1 MRAPGAAHL
10 PYTGILCSGTTMQL
24 PASLAHITT
33 QQDWQ
38 HTTAYPP
45 LGFIPFAEGALGNG
59 DTFGLYWPIGR
70 EASEPI
76 VVETWHD
83 EWRLQPHFSS
93 LAAFLQAHA
102 AAEDEYVGTPS
113 LADDPASPR
122 AAFLEARELIAQRN
136 PEAAIALLEAALA
149 IVPEYTDA
157 LVLLHGQYVRAG
169 RIDAAVK
176 IAIQAIISPPSFGGP
191 PFKALQWLRTQPV
204 PDGEL
209 DPIWRACG
217 QLSFHFGG
225 SKENGDYPVLLAAI
239 DDYLAQGESIRASTL
254 MQTYA
259 ELMSAE
265 TVSFQERYAFD
276 ATAFIGRQ
284 IAVSAMLPQGSRDPA
299 ALWLPGMD

>member
-1 MRAPGAAHL
+1 
-10 PYTGILCSGTTMQL
+10 MQL
-24 PASLAHITT
+24 PVNLARISVE
-33 QQDWQ
+33 QDWQ

-45 LGFIPFAEGALGNG
+45 LGFTPFAEGALGNG

-70 EASEPI
+70 EAAEPI

-93 LAAFLQAHA
+93 LAAFLSAYA
-102 AAEDEYVGTPS
+102 TAEDEYVAMPS
-113 LADDPASPR
+113 LAEDPASPR
-122 AAFLEARELIAQRN
+122 AAFLEAKELIAQRK
-136 PEAAIALLEAALA
+136 PDAAIALLEAALA

-157 LVLLHGQYVRAG
+157 LTLLHGQYVRAG
-169 RIDAAVK
+169 RIDDAVK
-176 IAIQAIISPPSFGGP
+176 VAIQAIISPPSFGGP

-204 PDGEL
+204 PDGEP

-217 QLSFHFGG
+217 QLSFNFGG
-225 SKENGDYPVLLAAI
+225 SKENADYPVLLAAI
-239 DDYLAQGESIRASTL
+239 DTYLEQGKHLSASTL

-265 TVSFQERYAFD
+265 TVSFQERYAF
-276 ATAFIGRQ
+276 APAAFIARQ

-299 ALWLPGMD
+299 RLWSSELA

>member
-1 MRAPGAAHL
+1 
-10 PYTGILCSGTTMQL
+10 MQL
-24 PASLAHITT
+24 PASLAHISAE
-33 QQDWQ
+33 QDWQ

-45 LGFIPFAEGALGNG
+45 LGFTPFAEGALGNG
-59 DTFGLYWPIGR
+59 DSFGLYWPIGR

-83 EWRLQPHFSS
+83 EWRIQPHFSS

-122 AAFLEARELIAQRN
+122 AAFLEAKEQIAQRK
-136 PEAAIALLEAALA
+136 PDAAIALLEGARA

-157 LVLLHGQYVRAG
+157 LTLLHGQYVRAG
-169 RIDAAVK
+169 RIEDAVTV
-176 IAIQAIISPPSFGGP
+176 AIQAIISPPSFGGP
-191 PFKALQWLRTQPV
+191 PLKALQWLRTQPV
-204 PDGEL
+204 PEGEP

-225 SKENGDYPVLLAAI
+225 SKDNADYPVLLAAI
-239 DDYLAQGESIRASTL
+239 DTYLAQGKHVCAATL

-265 TVSFQERYAFD
+265 TVSFQERHAFEP
-276 ATAFIGRQ
+276 AAFIARQ
-284 IAVSAMLPQGSRDPA
+284 LAVSAMLPQGSRDPA
-299 ALWLPGMD
+299 RLWSNDLA

>member
-1 MRAPGAAHL
+1 
-10 PYTGILCSGTTMQL
+10 MQQ
-24 PASLAHITT
+24 PANLAHISAE
-33 QQDWQ
+33 QDWQ

-45 LGFIPFAEGALGNG
+45 LGFTPFAEGALGNG

-122 AAFLEARELIAQRN
+122 AAFLEAKELIAQRN

-149 IVPEYTDA
+149 LVPEYTDA

-169 RIDAAVK
+169 RTDDAVRV
-176 IAIQAIISPPSFGGP
+176 AIQAIISPPSFGGP
-191 PFKALQWLRTQPV
+191 PLKALQWLRAQPV
-204 PDGEL
+204 PEGEI
-209 DPIWRACG
+209 DPIRRACG

-225 SKENGDYPVLLAAI
+225 SKENADYPVLLAAI
-239 DDYLAQGESIRASTL
+239 ETYLEQGKHVCAATL

-265 TVSFQERYAFD
+265 TVSFQERHAF
-276 ATAFIGRQ
+276 APAAFLARQ
-284 IAVSAMLPQGSRDPA
+284 RAVSAMLPQGSRDPA
-299 ALWLPGMD
+299 TRRSSDLA

>member
-1 MRAPGAAHL
+1 
-10 PYTGILCSGTTMQL
+10 MQQ
-24 PASLAHITT
+24 PANLAHISAE
-33 QQDWQ
+33 QDWQ

-45 LGFIPFAEGALGNG
+45 LGFTPFAEGALGNG

-76 VVETWHD
+76 VVATWHD
-83 EWRLQPHFSS
+83 EWRIQPHFSS

-102 AAEDEYVGTPS
+102 AAEDEYVATPS

-122 AAFLEARELIAQRN
+122 AAYLEAREWIAQRK
-136 PEAAIALLEAALA
+136 PDAAIALLEAALA

-169 RIDAAVK
+169 RIGEAARV
-176 IAIQAIISPPSFGGP
+176 AIQAIISPPSFGGP
-191 PFKALQWLRTQPV
+191 PLKALQWLRMQPV
-204 PDGEL
+204 PEGEL
-209 DPIWRACG
+209 DPIWRASG
-217 QLSFHFGG
+217 QLSLNFGG
-225 SKENGDYPVLLAAI
+225 SKDNADYPVLLAAI
-239 DDYLAQGESIRASTL
+239 ATYLEQGKHVAASTL

-265 TVSFQERYAFD
+265 TVSFQERHAFD

-284 IAVSAMLPQGSRDPA
+284 IAVSAKLPHGGRAPA
-299 ALWLPGMD
+299 CQE

>member
-1 MRAPGAAHL
+1 
-10 PYTGILCSGTTMQL
+10 MQL
-24 PASLAHITT
+24 PANLAHISVE
-33 QQDWQ
+33 QDWQ
-38 HTTAYPP
+38 HSTPYPP

-102 AAEDEYVGTPS
+102 RAEDDYVGTPT

-122 AAFLEARELIAQRN
+122 AACLEARELIARQD
-136 PEAAIALLEAALA
+136 PAAAIALLEGALA
-149 IVPEYTDA
+149 IVPEYTEA

-169 RIDAAVK
+169 RTGDAVRV
-176 IAIQAIISPPSFGGP
+176 AIQAIISPPSFGGP
-191 PFKALQWLRTQPV
+191 PLKALQWLRTQPV
-204 PDGEL
+204 PEAEA

-217 QLSFHFGG
+217 QLSFQFGG
-225 SKENGDYPVLLAAI
+225 SKDNADYAVLLAAI
-239 DDYLAQGESIRASTL
+239 DTYLAQGNDRCASTL

-259 ELMSAE
+259 ELMGAE
-265 TVSFQERYAFD
+265 TVSFQERHGFD
-276 ATAFIGRQ
+276 ARAFAARQ
-284 IAVSAMLPQGSRDPA
+284 IAVSARLPHGSRDTSR
-299 ALWLPGMD
+299 PGSGGLA

>member
-1 MRAPGAAHL
+1 
-10 PYTGILCSGTTMQL
+10 MQR
-24 PASLAHITT
+24 PANLAHISVE
-33 QQDWQ
+33 QDWQ

-45 LGFIPFAEGALGNG
+45 LGFTPFSEGALGNG

-70 EASEPI
+70 EAGEPI

-83 EWRLQPHFSS
+83 EWRIQPHFSS
-93 LAAFLQAHA
+93 LAAFLQAYA

-136 PEAAIALLEAALA
+136 PAAAIALLEAALA

-176 IAIQAIISPPSFGGP
+176 VAIQAIISPPSFGSP
-191 PFKALQWLRTQPV
+191 PLKALQWLRTQTV
-204 PDGEL
+204 PEGEP
-209 DPIWRACG
+209 DPIWRACK

-225 SKENGDYPVLLAAI
+225 SMENADYPVLHAAI
-239 DDYLAQGESIRASTL
+239 ESYLAHGNYLCASTL

-265 TVSFQERYAFD
+265 TVSFQERYAFEP
-276 ATAFIGRQ
+276 AAFIARQ
-284 IAVSAMLPQGSRDPA
+284 IAVSAKLPQGSRDPA
-299 ALWLPGMD
+299 ALWLSGMY

>member
-1 MRAPGAAHL
+1 
-10 PYTGILCSGTTMQL
+10 MQR
-24 PASLAHITT
+24 PANFAHISAE
-33 QQDWQ
+33 QDWQ

-45 LGFIPFAEGALGNG
+45 LGFSPFSEGALGNG

-83 EWRLQPHFSS
+83 EWRIQPQFSS
-93 LAAFLQAHA
+93 LAAFLQAYA

-136 PEAAIALLEAALA
+136 PDAAIALLEAALA

-157 LVLLHGQYVRAG
+157 LTLLHGQYVRAG

-176 IAIQAIISPPSFGGP
+176 VAIQPLISPPSFGGP
-191 PFKALQWLRTQPV
+191 PFKALQWLRTQAV
-204 PDGEL
+204 PEGEP
-209 DPIWRACG
+209 DPIWRACK
-217 QLSFHFGG
+217 QLSFNFGG
-225 SKENGDYPVLLAAI
+225 SKENADYPVLHAAI
-239 DDYLAQGESIRASTL
+239 ATYLAQGNHVSASTL

-265 TVSFQERYAFD
+265 TVSFQERYAFEP
-276 ATAFIGRQ
+276 AAFIARQ
-284 IAVSAMLPQGSRDPA
+284 IAVSAKLPQGSRDPA
-299 ALWLPGMD
+299 ALWL

>member
-1 MRAPGAAHL
+1 MHL
-10 PYTGILCSGTTMQL
+10 P
-24 PASLAHITT
+24 ANLAHISLE
-33 QQDWQ
+33 QDWQ
-38 HTTAYPP
+38 HHAPYPP
-45 LGFIPFAEGALGNG
+45 LGFIPFYEGALGNG

-93 LAAFLQAHA
+93 LARFRQAYA
-102 AAEDEYVGTPS
+102 TAEDEYVATPS

-122 AAFLEARELIAQRN
+122 AAFLAAKELIAQRN

-149 IVPEYTDA
+149 LLPEYTDA

-176 IAIQAIISPPSFGGP
+176 VAIQAIISPPSFGGP
-191 PFKALQWLRTQPV
+191 PCKALQWLRTRPV
-204 PDGEL
+204 PDGEP

-217 QLSFHFGG
+217 QLSFNFGG
-225 SKENGDYPVLLAAI
+225 SKENADYPLLLAAI
-239 DDYLAQGESIRASTL
+239 DTYLEHGNVRCVATL

-265 TVSFQERYAFD
+265 TISFQERYAFEP
-276 ATAFIGRQ
+276 AAFIARQ
-284 IAVSAMLPQGSRDPA
+284 IAVSAQLPNGSRDPA
-299 ALWLPGMD
+299 MMLFKGQ

>member
-1 MRAPGAAHL
+1 
-10 PYTGILCSGTTMQL
+10 MQL
-24 PASLAHITT
+24 PASLAHISTD
-33 QQDWQ
+33 QDWQ

-45 LGFIPFAEGALGNG
+45 LGFTPFSEGALGNG

-93 LAAFLQAHA
+93 LAGFLQAYET
-102 AAEDEYVGTPS
+102 AEDEYVGTPS

-122 AAFLEARELIAQRN
+122 AAFLEAKELIAQRN

-149 IVPEYTDA
+149 LVPEYTDA

-169 RIDAAVK
+169 RIGEAVK
-176 IAIQAIISPPSFGGP
+176 VAIQAIISPPSFGGP

-204 PDGEL
+204 PDGEP

-217 QLSFHFGG
+217 QLSFNFGG
-225 SKENGDYPVLLAAI
+225 NKENADYPVLHAAI
-239 DDYLAQGESIRASTL
+239 ESYLEHGNYLCASTL

-265 TVSFQERYAFD
+265 TVSFQERYGFEPA
-276 ATAFIGRQ
+276 AFIARQ
-284 IAVSAMLPQGSRDPA
+284 IAVSARLPHGSRDPA
-299 ALWLPGMD
+299 APCLPGRD

>member
-1 MRAPGAAHL
+1 
-10 PYTGILCSGTTMQL
+10 MQL
-24 PASLAHITT
+24 PASLTHISTD
-33 QQDWQ
+33 QDWQ

-45 LGFIPFAEGALGNG
+45 LGFTPFSEGALGNG

-83 EWRLQPHFSS
+83 EWRIQPHFSS

-102 AAEDEYVGTPS
+102 AAEDECVGTPS

-122 AAFLEARELIAQRN
+122 AAFLEAKEQIAQRN
-136 PEAAIALLEAALA
+136 PDAAIALLEAALA

-157 LVLLHGQYVRAG
+157 LALLHGQYVRAG
-169 RIDAAVK
+169 RVDAAVK
-176 IAIQAIISPPSFGGP
+176 VAIQAIISPPSLGGP
-191 PFKALQWLRTQPV
+191 PFKALQWLRTQAV
-204 PDGEL
+204 PAGEL
-209 DPIWRACG
+209 DPIWRACK

-225 SKENGDYPVLLAAI
+225 SKDNADYPVLMAAI
-239 DDYLAQGESIRASTL
+239 ESYLEHGNYLCASTL

-265 TVSFQERYAFD
+265 TVSFQERYAFEP
-276 ATAFIGRQ
+276 AAFIAQQ
-284 IAVSAMLPQGSRDPA
+284 IAVSAKLAQGSRDPA
-299 ALWLPGMD
+299 ALWLPDLA

>member
-1 MRAPGAAHL
+1 
-10 PYTGILCSGTTMQL
+10 MQL
-24 PASLAHITT
+24 PASLAHISAE
-33 QQDWQ
+33 QDWQ

-45 LGFIPFAEGALGNG
+45 LGFIPFSEGALGNG

-83 EWRLQPHFSS
+83 EWRIQPHFSS
-93 LAAFLQAHA
+93 LTAFLQAHA
-102 AAEDEYVGTPS
+102 TAEDEYVGTPT

-122 AAFLEARELIAQRN
+122 ATFLEAKEQIAQRK

-176 IAIQAIISPPSFGGP
+176 VAIQAIISPPSFGGP
-191 PFKALQWLRTQPV
+191 PLKALQWLRAQPV
-204 PDGEL
+204 PDGEI
-209 DPIWRACG
+209 DPVWRACG

-225 SKENGDYPVLLAAI
+225 SKENADYPVLMTAI
-239 DDYLAQGESIRASTL
+239 ATYLAQDNHVGASTL

-265 TVSFQERYAFD
+265 TVSFQERYGFD

-299 ALWLPGMD
+299 TLWLPGVD

>member
-1 MRAPGAAHL
+1 
-10 PYTGILCSGTTMQL
+10 MQL

-33 QQDWQ
+33 EQDWQ

-122 AAFLEARELIAQRN
+122 AAFLEAREQIAQRN
-136 PEAAIALLEAALA
+136 PAAAIALLEAALA

-169 RIDAAVK
+169 RIDAAVRV
-176 IAIQAIISPPSFGGP
+176 AIQATISPPSFGGP
-191 PFKALQWLRTQPV
+191 PLKALQWLRTQAV
-204 PDGEL
+204 PDGEP
-209 DPIWRACG
+209 DPIWRTCG
-217 QLSFHFGG
+217 QFSFHFGG
-225 SKENGDYPVLLAAI
+225 SKENGDYPVLRAAI
-239 DDYLAQGESIRASTL
+239 DTYLEQGKHVAASTL

-265 TVSFQERYAFD
+265 TVSFQERYAFEP
-276 ATAFIGRQ
+276 AAYIARQ
-284 IAVSAMLPQGSRDPA
+284 IAVSAQLPQGSRDPA
-299 ALWLPGMD
+299 MLWSGGLA

>member
-1 MRAPGAAHL
+1 
-10 PYTGILCSGTTMQL
+10 MQL
-24 PASLAHITT
+24 PASLAQISMDK
-33 QQDWQ
+33 DWR
-38 HTTAYPP
+38 HDTPYPP
-45 LGFIPFAEGALGNG
+45 LGFSPFFEGALGNG

-83 EWRLQPHFSS
+83 EWRIQPHFSS

-102 AAEDEYVGTPS
+102 AAQDEYVGTPS
-113 LADDPASPR
+113 LADDPTSPR
-122 AAFLEARELIAQRN
+122 AAYLEAKELIAQRN
-136 PEAAIALLEAALA
+136 PDAAIALLEAALA

-169 RIDAAVK
+169 RIGEAVK
-176 IAIQAIISPPSFGGP
+176 VAIEAIISPPSFGGP

-204 PDGEL
+204 PDEEP

-217 QLSFHFGG
+217 QLSFNFGG
-225 SKENGDYPVLLAAI
+225 SKENADYPVLLGAI
-239 DDYLAQGESIRASTL
+239 ATYVEQGNYLRASTL

-276 ATAFIGRQ
+276 AAAFIARQ
-284 IAVSAMLPQGSRDPA
+284 IAVSAGLPQGSRDPA
-299 ALWLPGMD
+299 MMLFKGQ

>member
-1 MRAPGAAHL
+1 
-10 PYTGILCSGTTMQL
+10 MQR
-24 PASLAHITT
+24 PANLAHISAE
-33 QQDWQ
+33 QDWQ

-45 LGFIPFAEGALGNG
+45 LGFTPFSEGALGNG

-70 EASEPI
+70 EAAEPI

-83 EWRLQPHFSS
+83 EWRIQPHFSS
-93 LAAFLQAHA
+93 LTAFLQAHA

-122 AAFLEARELIAQRN
+122 AAFLAAKELIAQRN
-136 PEAAIALLEAALA
+136 PDAAIALLEAALA

-169 RIDAAVK
+169 RTDDAVK
-176 IAIQAIISPPSFGGP
+176 VAIQAIISPPSLGGP
-191 PFKALQWLRTQPV
+191 PLKALHWLRAQPV
-204 PDGEL
+204 PEGEL
-209 DPIWRACG
+209 DPIWRACA
-217 QLSFHFGG
+217 QLSFNFGG

-239 DDYLAQGESIRASTL
+239 ATYLEQGKHVAASTL

-276 ATAFIGRQ
+276 PAAYIARQ

-299 ALWLPGMD
+299 ALWLPGRD

>member
-1 MRAPGAAHL
+1 
-10 PYTGILCSGTTMQL
+10 MQQ
-24 PASLAHITT
+24 PANLAHISAE
-33 QQDWQ
+33 QDWQ

-45 LGFIPFAEGALGNG
+45 LGFTPFAEGALGNG

-122 AAFLEARELIAQRN
+122 AAFLEAKELIAQRN

-149 IVPEYTDA
+149 LVPEYTDA

-169 RIDAAVK
+169 RTDDAVRV
-176 IAIQAIISPPSFGGP
+176 AIQAIISPPSFGGP
-191 PFKALQWLRTQPV
+191 PLKALQWLRTQPV
-204 PDGEL
+204 PDGEP

-217 QLSFHFGG
+217 QLSFNFGG
-225 SKENGDYPVLLAAI
+225 SKENADYPVLLAAI
-239 DDYLAQGESIRASTL
+239 DDYLAQGDSIRASTL

-276 ATAFIGRQ
+276 AAAFIARQ
-284 IAVSAMLPQGSRDPA
+284 IAVSAGLPQGSRDPA
-299 ALWLPGMD
+299 MMLFKGQ